1 MDGASVTGKGMNNP
15 FDYIPDAACERANQ
29 ELRDRL
35 KALKRSVNPDD
46 VNFCR
51 ELEAG
56 KMLGVL
62 IASDDS
68 GRHHTLCAFSGQLGN
83 GGFFY
88 PGFVGPVFDYLDPDG
103 YFKSKERDISRLST
117 EIAEF
122 GKNTFSRAK
131 REYEEA
137 KRQSD
142 AEIEAYKDK
151 CRRSKTE
158 RDAKRATASCDEA
171 ELAAMIRQSQFEKAE
186 LHRLKKR
193 AAERLEPLLAA
204 MNEAQSHID
213 TLKERRRMD
222 SEALQQWLFSN
233 FTLLNA

>member
-1 MDGASVTGKGMNNP
+1 MAISNQKNATYHVLAQRLRSSGKP
-15 FDYIPDAACERANQ
+15 
-29 ELRDRL
+29 
-35 KALKRSVNPDD
+35 RSP
-46 VNFCR
+46 
-51 ELEAG
+51 E
-56 KMLGVL
+56 
-62 IASDDS
+62 
-68 GRHHTLCAFSGQLGN
+68 Q
-83 GGFFY
+83 
-88 PGFVGPVFDYLDPDG
+88 
-103 YFKSKERDISRLST
+103 
-117 EIAEF
+117 
-122 GKNTFSRAK
+122 K

-171 ELAAMIRQSQFEKAE
+171 ELAAMIRQSQFEKPNFIVS
-186 LHRLKKR
+186 KKR

-233 FTLLNA
+233 FTLLNARGESRTLSEILQKRH